1 MRRNPQGRGD
11 FFRAIKSHRCSLP
24 FRIIRRNS
32 NIRRGRVARR
42 EFHFNFRETRIKTAR
57 EHVHTRTHTRKYI
70 VQQSAEEEEEEEEFK
85 GLVGFETCLLYGSRL
100 EIFIGCQDFS
110 RGTSVISRS
119 FFLRNAA
126 CLRRWKRANRPEI
139 REGESFVAF

>member
-1 MRRNPQGRGD
+1 M
-11 FFRAIKSHRCSLP
+11 
-24 FRIIRRNS
+24 
-32 NIRRGRVARR
+32 RR